1 MAGNLTVLDG
11 NTFFVSDAAGDVEPG
26 QDANGFFH
34 ADMRQLS
41 TWRLLVNGHPVHV
54 LTSRTVD
61 YYSAS
66 VFATLASVSVG
77 ENPPISIRRDRFV
90 ARGVH
95 EDLTVQNHSDRPQTV
110 TIEIEYGSD
119 FADLFEV
126 KDRTPK
132 RGQLRTDLG
141 ASLVTLSY
149 TRDTFRRDTVIEFSE
164 NFSVGLERAHVEL
177 HLEPRGSWRTC
188 IGVVPVAERAFTRL
202 EHGDATFGVPE
213 PGMPPNL
220 PPWLAP

>member
-1 MAGNLTVLDG
+1 MAGTLTVLDG
-11 NTFFVSDAAGDVEPG
+11 NTFFVSDGAGDVEPG
-26 QDANGFFH
+26 EDVNGFFH

-41 TWRLLVNGHPVHV
+41 TWRLLLNGQPVHV

-95 EDLTVQNHSDRPQTV
+95 EDLTVQNHSDHRQTV
-110 TIEIEYGSD
+110 TIAVEYGSD

-132 RGQLRTDLG
+132 RGQLRTELG
-141 ASLVTLSY
+141 TGQVTLTY
-149 TRDTFRRDTVIEFSE
+149 TRDAYRRDTVIEFSD
-164 NFSVGLERAHVEL
+164 NFSLGLERAAFEL

-188 IGVVPVAERAFTRL
+188 IDIVPVS
-202 EHGDATFGVPE
+202 
-213 PGMPPNL
+213 
-220 PPWLAP
+220 

>member
-26 QDANGFFH
+26 QDVNGFFH

-41 TWRLLVNGHPVHV
+41 TWRLLVNGRPLHV

-66 VFATLASVSVG
+66 VFTTLASVSVG

-95 EDLTVQNHSDRPQTV
+95 EDLIVQNHSDHPQTV
-110 TIEIEYGSD
+110 TIDVEYGSD

-126 KDRTPK
+126 KDRVPK
-132 RGQLRTDLG
+132 RGQLRTELG
-141 ASLVTLSY
+141 PGRVTLTY
-149 TRDTFRRDTVIEFSE
+149 TRGAYRRDTVIEFSE
-164 NFSVGLERAHVEL
+164 AFSVELEGARVEL
-177 HLEPRGSWRTC
+177 HLEPRGSCLTC
-188 IGVVPVAERAFTRL
+188 IDLGPVVY
-202 EHGDATFGVPE
+202 G
-213 PGMPPNL
+213 
-220 PPWLAP
+220 

>member
-11 NTFFVSDAAGDVEPG
+11 NTFFVSDAAEDVEPD

-41 TWRLLVNGHPVHV
+41 TWRLLVNGRSVHV

-66 VFATLASVSVG
+66 IFATLASVGVG

-95 EDLTVQNHSDRPQTV
+95 EDVIVQNHSDRPQTV
-110 TIEIEYGSD
+110 TVEIEYGAD

-126 KDRTPK
+126 KERIHKQGQRRTEVSGS
-132 RGQLRTDLG
+132 R
-141 ASLVTLSY
+141 VTMIY
-149 TRDTFRRDTVIEFSE
+149 THDQYRRDSIIEFSE
-164 NFSVGLERAHVEL
+164 K
-177 HLEPRGSWRTC
+177 
-188 IGVVPVAERAFTRL
+188 
-202 EHGDATFGVPE
+202 
-213 PGMPPNL
+213 
-220 PPWLAP
+220 